1 MPQTLFAI
9 LSIIVITTASLTISG
24 IQHRSQQATIK
35 REVEEMAGSV
45 AVEVMEVIRTRA
57 YDQAVLNGTTKG
69 DASDLNLFTY
79 NGSTDHFPT
88 GKACSVFSTGT
99 YDCNDLGDFHKM
111 KTADYTF
118 DVGTGKIHFDVN
130 VEVVYSDAAGN
141 RQNMRTFYKQI
152 TVKVKDRWDNPEI
165 QYLAEPI
172 YLSRVIS
179 YKFQKN
185 TTAS

>member
-45 AVEVMEVIRTRA
+45 AIEVMEIIRTRT
-57 YDQAVLNGTTKG
+57 YDQAVINKSTIGEST
-69 DASDLNLFTY
+69 DLSLFTFS
-79 NGSTDHFPT
+79 GATDHFPT
-88 GKACSVFSTGT
+88 GMACSVFGTGT
-99 YDCNDLGDFHKM
+99 DNCDDVDDFHKM

-118 DVGTGKIHFDVN
+118 DIGTGKVHFDVN
-130 VEVVYSDAAGN
+130 IEVAYTDAAGN
-141 RQNMRTFYKQI
+141 KQAQRTFYKQV
-152 TVKVKDRWDNPEI
+152 TVKVQDKWDNPGI
-165 QYLAEPI
+165 QYLPKPV

-179 YKFQKN
+179 YKFQKVS
-185 TTAS
+185 ASS